1 MTNVALGLFML
12 ICMYLFGVLD
22 RKEKN
27 TNSKPKKWLR
37 LRRRD
42 MKYILLNL

>member
-1 MTNVALGLFML
+1 MANVALGLFML
-12 ICMYLFGVLD
+12 ICIYLFSVLD
-22 RKEKN
+22 RKN
-27 TNSKPKKWLR
+27 TNSKLKKWLR